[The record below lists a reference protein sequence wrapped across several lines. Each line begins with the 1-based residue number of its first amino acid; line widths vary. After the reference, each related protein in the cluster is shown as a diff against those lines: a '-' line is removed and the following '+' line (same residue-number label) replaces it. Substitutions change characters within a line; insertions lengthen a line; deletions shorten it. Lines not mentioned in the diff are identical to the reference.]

1 MRMIVFFDLPVKT
14 KNERREATRFRN
26 FLMNDGY
33 HMLQFSVYAR
43 VCNGLDAVEKHR
55 VRLKQNLPN
64 NGAIRMLVITE
75 KQYSSIEILLGR
87 LTQADERN
95 RQSSRRIKTL
105 AQQSCWASVFNLSV
119 FCIHPGHWRA

>member
-43 VCNGLDAVEKHR
+43 VCNIMV
-55 VRLKQNLPN
+55 
-64 NGAIRMLVITE
+64 
-75 KQYSSIEILLGR
+75 S
-87 LTQADERN
+87 
-95 RQSSRRIKTL
+95 
-105 AQQSCWASVFNLSV
+105 
-119 FCIHPGHWRA
+119 

>member
-1 MRMIVFFDLPVKT
+1 MRMLVFFDLPVKT

-43 VCNGLDAVEKHR
+43 VCNGLDTVEKHR

-87 LTQADERN
+87 LTQADEPF
-95 RQSSRRIKTL
+95 QCEQLTI
-105 AQQSCWASVFNLSV
+105 F
-119 FCIHPGHWRA
+119 